1 MSVPKWSLGLIPL
14 DQLRRIA
21 DEHRKREEEDKM
33 AYDRRQTKLR
43 QKLLFLQ
50 ICLASPWAITQMAKC
65 WRPQLS
71 GQGLEEQIATAK
83 AMLDLRG
90 EDDPARKM
98 AVRGLKDLDEIM
110 P

>member
-1 MSVPKWSLGLIPL
+1 
-14 DQLRRIA
+14 
-21 DEHRKREEEDKM
+21 
-33 AYDRRQTKLR
+33 
-43 QKLLFLQ
+43 
-50 ICLASPWAITQMAKC
+50 MAKD

-71 GQGLEEQIATAK
+71 GQGLEEQIAMAK
-83 AMLDLRG
+83 VMLDLRG